1 MVDQF
6 RQDAPPATPPSP
18 EIPSEARPAESL
30 EQRLQ
35 AAEQQ
40 LALEHEQL
48 LRALAETENVRR
60 RAQNDIA
67 NAHKYGVEK
76 MVNALLP
83 VRDSLEAA
91 LSSAG
96 GADDAIRNGV
106 ELTLKQLDAAFEKFQ
121 IAEVNPVGEKF
132 DPHRHQAMSMIDADQ
147 PANTVVQ
154 VFQKGY
160 LLADRVLR
168 PALVAVAKPKP
179 VETHAN

>member
-1 MVDQF
+1 MVEQF

-18 EIPSEARPAESL
+18 EAPEAQPEESL

-35 AAEQQ
+35 AADQK
-40 LALEHEQL
+40 LAEGHEQL
-48 LRALAETENVRR
+48 LRALAETENIRR

-76 MVNALLP
+76 MANALLP

-91 LSSAG
+91 LSSPG
-96 GADDAIRNGV
+96 GADDALRNGV

-121 IAEVNPVGEKF
+121 ITEVNPAGEKF
-132 DPHRHQAMSMIDADQ
+132 DPHRHQAMSMVDADA

-168 PALVAVAKPKP
+168 PALVAVAKSKP
-179 VETHAN
+179 VETPAE